1 MTNLVPSKVKSTLLT
16 LGLLLSAAA
25 GIWVGISA
33 YLNHGTFPIYSG
45 DWRWFVFYGSFLVL
59 GASLVWL
66 NHGKVLLILSAITL
80 AGLIGVTTILAGL
93 IWELLALIWLVLTA
107 LTLGDTLLR
116 RLVGKTIESPIER
129 MLLGLPL
136 GFGGLMLLGLLLGIV
151 GGYNRVWA
159 FGTLGIIF
167 LLSAPAWFK
176 WVWTILQ
183 KGLPI
188 VAEKWKS
195 RDYKFAAILLFI
207 SVLFFIS
214 PYLWA
219 SAPTIRWDAL
229 TYHVAA
235 PAVYIEQGRMVEI
248 PEGVQTYYV
257 HYAEM
262 LFTLGLLLADQPL
275 PGWLHLVAGIGA
287 ASLTGLLGSRIVNK
301 RVGGAAALL
310 FFTLPLVN
318 YEIGTA
324 YIDGFTTLFVTAMLF
339 AGFNWWKSK
348 ADRWLCLSGVF
359 AGIAVGIKLN
369 AIPFVAVYVL
379 LIAFLIF
386 RQTRSW
392 ISLIR
397 PLLITGIPIVAL
409 WAPWLIRDALWTGNP
424 VFPYYNAI
432 FKSPEWIQP
441 ELLTFDGRDNRSQW
455 GFLKIPW
462 EIVMDTRKYYMESP
476 GGAILSLPWLAL
488 PWRYFGS
495 QSFERVT
502 KKYLLTAFGYGLLA
516 TIGLFLIIPHA
527 RYLMPIY
534 PVMAILAAANLDAV
548 ARAVDGIKSQKLVLI
563 VGIVAGVAY
572 FLSAQISNISRMQSL
587 NERIPYKVALGLES
601 RSQFLSRT
609 LPFYPVF
616 QYLNE
621 LPQKANVF
629 SLGVEFRQYTN
640 ARIVGGL
647 YEVQQ
652 ALESVQSPAG
662 LSQRLSEAG
671 YDYLLIYTPEF
682 FTRPDVHSSPGLTPE
697 FFARYTSIVAA
708 ENHNYLYRLTPSP
721 NEKPNLRQ
729 NLLGNAGY
737 ERVENGKLSSWFAA
751 GSPIPDQSGK
761 NAFEGKSTIL
771 LEGNESPE
779 GNSALVQTIQIES
792 GGIYTLGT
800 RGRAAGDRA
809 AIQIL
814 MRWLD
819 MNGAALRTDYEWIP
833 LSQEW
838 KYYWLSARAPEG
850 AFSVETSF
858 SALNSGAAW
867 LDASSFTLDN
877 DLAVQ

>member
-1 MTNLVPSKVKSTLLT
+1 MTNLTPSKVKSTLLT
-16 LGLLLSAAA
+16 FGLLLSVAV

-33 YLNHGTFPIYSG
+33 HINHGTFPIYPG
-45 DWRWFVFYGSFLVL
+45 DWRWFVFYGSLLVL
-59 GASLVWL
+59 GASLVWV
-66 NHGKVLLILSAITL
+66 NHGKVLLILSVITL
-80 AGLIGVTTILAGL
+80 TGLIGVTTILAGL
-93 IWELLALIWLVLTA
+93 TWELLALVWLVLTA
-107 LTLGDTLLR
+107 VSLGDTLLR
-116 RLVGKTIESPIER
+116 WLIGKTIESPIER
-129 MLLGLPL
+129 LLLSLPL

-151 GGYNRVWA
+151 GGYNRLWA

-167 LLSAPAWFK
+167 LLSAPVWFR
-176 WVWTILQ
+176 WVWTTLR
-183 KGLPI
+183 KAVPI
-188 VAEKWKS
+188 VAEEWKT
-195 RDYKFAAILLFI
+195 RDYKFAAIILFI
-207 SVLFFIS
+207 GVLFFIS

-235 PAVYIEQGRMVEI
+235 PAVYIEQGRMIEI

-262 LFTLGLLLADQPL
+262 LFTLGLLLANQPL

-301 RVGGAAALL
+301 RVGGVAALL
-310 FFTLPLVN
+310 FFALPLVN

-339 AGFNWWKSK
+339 AGFNWWKTK

-369 AIPFVAVYVL
+369 ATPFVVVYVL

-392 ISLIR
+392 KSLIY
-397 PLLITGIPIVAL
+397 PLVITGIPIVVL

-441 ELLTFDGRDNRSQW
+441 DVLTFDGRANRSQW
-455 GFLKIPW
+455 GFLNIPW
-462 EIVMDTRKYYMESP
+462 EIVMNTRKYYMEGS
-476 GGAILSLPWLAL
+476 GGAVLSLPWLAL
-488 PWRYFGS
+488 PWCYFGT
-495 QSFERVT
+495 QFFERGT
-502 KKYLLTAFGYGLLA
+502 KKYLLTALGYGLLA

-534 PVMAILAAANLDAV
+534 PVMAILAAANLDV
-548 ARAVDGIKSQKLVLI
+548 VGRSVGGIKSQKLAII
-563 VGIVAGVAY
+563 VGIVVAVAY

-587 NERIPYKVALGLES
+587 NERIPYKVALGMES
-601 RSQFLSRT
+601 WSQFLSRT

-621 LPQKANVF
+621 LPQKVKVF
-629 SLGVEFRQYTN
+629 SLGVEFRQYTK
-640 ARIVGGL
+640 ARIFGGL

-652 ALESVQSPAG
+652 GLESVQSPTG
-662 LSQRLSEAG
+662 LSQRLSDVG
-671 YDYLLIYTPEF
+671 YDYLLIYTPDF
-682 FTRPDVHSSPGLTPE
+682 FSRPEVHSSPGLTPE
-697 FFARYTSIVAA
+697 FFTRYTSIVAA
-708 ENHNYLYRLTPSP
+708 QNHVYLYRLTPGP
-721 NEKPNLRQ
+721 NDKPNHSQ
-729 NLLGNAGY
+729 NLLGNAGF
-737 ERVENGKLSSWFAA
+737 ELAENGKLSTWFAA
-751 GSPIPDQSGK
+751 GSSMLDQSGK
-761 NAFEGKSTIL
+761 NAFEGKSTVL
-771 LEGNESPE
+771 LEGNESPD
-779 GNSALVQTIQIES
+779 GNSALVQTVQIES

-800 RGRAAGDRA
+800 WGRAAGDRA
-809 AIQIL
+809 ALQIL
-814 MRWLD
+814 VRWLD
-819 MNGAALRTDYEWIP
+819 VDGAEIRTDYDWIP

-838 KYYWLSARAPEG
+838 NYYWLSAEAPKG

-858 SALNSGAAW
+858 TVLNTGTAW

-877 DLAVQ
+877 DNAVR